1 MSFRTS
7 LALLKVPAFAP
18 TLLAMLLA
26 ILAEAVAGS
35 YTALLA
41 VEKIGMTPLELSLF
55 MTLASLSGIVIA
67 TYFGHRHD
75 QRPARWPLLLSLAAK
90 ITGYALCA
98 FATEPWMLILIGFAL
113 FGLGGASFGLLFAIA
128 KGQLDAAG
136 GEMVA
141 RGMASMRMVSSLAW
155 AIGPALGAGLVAL
168 ASFSGV
174 FLGAAGLSLVALLM
188 VLATRLRVIAATSE
202 PRRLDLGTVRAAAPG
217 VLALTAFHT
226 AMFMASTAMSI
237 VVVRDLGTETD
248 VGLLFSLCAAL
259 EVLVMGAFVVRP
271 IRRVSQGL
279 LIAGFLVF
287 AVYFLLPLLIPTLAA
302 LYWGQILRAIAIGVI
317 SIVGM
322 AYIQELLPGRAGA
335 AAALFGNTMSA
346 GALLSGLGTGLWAGA
361 FGFWSIFGVSVGL
374 SLLGA
379 AAIAL
384 GRSRR
389 AEPVSRPL

>member
-1 MSFRTS
+1 VSFRSS

-26 ILAEAVAGS
+26 VLAEAVAGS

-41 VEKIGMTPLELSLF
+41 VQKVGMTPLELSLF

-75 QRPARWPLLLSLAAK
+75 KRPARWPLLLSLAAK
-90 ITGYALCA
+90 IVGFGLAA
-98 FATEPWMLILIGFAL
+98 VVREAWMLIVIGFTL
-113 FGLGGASFGLLFAIA
+113 FGLGSASFGLLFAIA
-128 KGQLDAAG
+128 KGQLDVVG
-136 GEMVA
+136 GETVQ
-141 RGMASMRMVSSLAW
+141 RGMASMRMISSLAW
-155 AIGPALGAGLVAL
+155 AIGPALGAVLVAF

-174 FLGAAGLSLVALLM
+174 FLGAAGLSLVALVM
-188 VLATRLRVIAATSE
+188 VLATRLRVVPAVAE
-202 PRRLDLGTVRAAAPG
+202 PRQIDLDTVRAAAPG
-217 VLALTAFHT
+217 VLSLTAFHT

-237 VVVRDLGTETD
+237 VVVQDLGTETD

-259 EVLVMGAFVVRP
+259 EVLVMGAFVVKP
-271 IRRVSQGL
+271 MKQVSHGL
-279 LIAGFLVF
+279 LIAGFFVF
-287 AVYFLLPLLIPTLAA
+287 AVYFIVPLLIPTLAA
-302 LYWGQILRAIAIGVI
+302 MYWGQILRAIAIGVI

-361 FGFWSIFGVSVGL
+361 FGFWSIFGVAIGL
-374 SLLGA
+374 SLFGA
-379 AAIAL
+379 AAVAV
-384 GRSRR
+384 GRRR
-389 AEPVSRPL
+389 TEAVLSQSP